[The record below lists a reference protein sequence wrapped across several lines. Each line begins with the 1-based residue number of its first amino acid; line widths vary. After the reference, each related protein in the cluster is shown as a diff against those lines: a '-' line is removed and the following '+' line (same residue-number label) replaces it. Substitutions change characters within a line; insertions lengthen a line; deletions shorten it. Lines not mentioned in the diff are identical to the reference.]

1 LTTFLIGAIFIFR
14 MLRKM
19 SHAVIFG
26 LTTFLLLGG
35 TGRGEIFHF
44 VDGDGIRH
52 FSNVPTDPRFK
63 KLLIMEGPREKRPY
77 LSPGKR
83 SLILRTIE
91 KTAEKF
97 GVEAALVK
105 AVVKVESD
113 FDPMAISSAG
123 ALGLMQLMPST
134 ASRWSVGD
142 PLDPTENVWG
152 GVRHLSYLMDLF
164 DGNLRL
170 ALAAYHAGEQ
180 RVQQYLD
187 IPPIPA
193 TQEYVQRV
201 LKYYKKY
208 QGTRAAR
215 TVIYKVSMPTG
226 EVIYTDSPDR
236 YWASGRSMSKEFMIR

>member
-1 LTTFLIGAIFIFR
+1 
-14 MLRKM
+14 MLRRI
-19 SHAVIFG
+19 SQIA
-26 LTTFLLLGG
+26 LLGLAISLMVDG

-63 KLLIMEGPREKRPY
+63 RLLIMEGPLEKRSY

-83 SLILRTIE
+83 SLILRNIE

-97 GVEAALVK
+97 GIEAALIK

-123 ALGLMQLMPST
+123 AMGLMQLMPST
-134 ASRWSVGD
+134 ASRWSVGN
-142 PLDPTENVWG
+142 PLDPAENVWG
-152 GVRHLSYLMDLF
+152 GVRHLRYLMDLF
-164 DGNLRL
+164 GGNLRL
-170 ALAAYHAGEQ
+170 SLAAYHAGEELV
-180 RVQQYLD
+180 RQYLD

-236 YWASGRSMSKEFMIR
+236 YLDSGRSNSKEAMIR

>member
-1 LTTFLIGAIFIFR
+1 
-14 MLRKM
+14 MLRKI
-19 SHAVIFG
+19 SQIAIFG
-26 LTTFLLLGG
+26 LAMFLWVEG

-63 KLLIMEGPREKRPY
+63 KLLFTEASLEKRPY

-97 GVEAALVK
+97 GVEAALIK

-113 FDPMAISSAG
+113 FNPMAISSAG
-123 ALGLMQLMPST
+123 AMGLMQLMPST
-134 ASRWSVGD
+134 ASRWSVGN

-170 ALAAYHAGEQ
+170 SLAAYHAGE
-180 RVQQYLD
+180 RLVQQYLD

-208 QGTRAAR
+208 QGARAAR

-236 YWASGRSMSKEFMIR
+236 YWASGRSKSKEFMIR